1 MDTQTLN
8 IAQFND
14 VYQVNEQKIQVDGK
28 EENIDVTKF
37 ASSLNN
43 VTSKWDTKPDGTKD
57 GLIIF
62 SGDAFSP
69 SIQTSVTRGRH
80 MVSLVAWV
88 LVLLTLNWL
97 SNSHPFL
104 MRWESMS
111 LVLVS
116 TIFKTIDWR

>member
-28 EENIDVTKF
+28 EESIDVTKF

-43 VTSKWDTKPDGTKD
+43 VTSKWDTNPDRTKD

-62 SGDAFSP
+62 SGD
-69 SIQTSVTRGRH
+69 
-80 MVSLVAWV
+80 SLHPDF
-88 LVLLTLNWL
+88 
-97 SNSHPFL
+97 SHPRPTHGEPCRL
-104 MRWESMS
+104 SS
-111 LVLVS
+111 CLVNVNL
-116 TIFKTIDWR
+116 IIE

>member
-28 EENIDVTKF
+28 DESIDVTKF

-43 VTSKWDTKPDGTKD
+43 VTSKWHTNPDRTKD

-62 SGDAFSP
+62 SGDS

-80 MVSLVAWV
+80 MVSLVV
-88 LVLLTLNWL
+88 
-97 SNSHPFL
+97 
-104 MRWESMS
+104 
-111 LVLVS
+111 
-116 TIFKTIDWR
+116 